1 MRDSQNARRGVDSLL
16 RAASI
21 YKLSRDHLAAMETLG
36 ARVVF
41 DPGETLLFFG
51 FVAGGVALGTVSGL
65 TPGIHANTFAL
76 LLAGVAPSVPGPV
89 RFVGAAMLA
98 AGTVHTFLDVVPAL
112 ALGVPDPA
120 MASSALPAHQLVLAG
135 QGREAIRLS
144 ALGSAGAVVLAVPL
158 AVPVTRAMTAV
169 YPTLLANLSLV
180 LGAVV
185 VALVATEATNRGRVG
200 AALSVLASGG
210 LGVTALDLPAG
221 GLVASGGMLAPLFTG
236 LFGGPVLLDALTG
249 EGVPAQ
255 EEPRVTVSRRAVA
268 GLASLGT
275 VAGAVVGYVPGVSS
289 AIAATAALLAV
300 PDGGPRGFV
309 VTTGVNTANTIFALL
324 ALVTLGTP
332 RTGVMVAVQEAGVP
346 LDLPVLLGSVLAAA
360 AAGFILVV
368 AVGDGYLRW
377 VGRADYTKLSVGVLC
392 LIVVVVGVLTGP
404 LGIGVFAV
412 STVVGLIPV
421 RFQARRAA
429 LMGVLLVP
437 LILGG

>member
-1 MRDSQNARRGVDSLL
+1 
-16 RAASI
+16 
-21 YKLSRDHLAAMETLG
+21 METLG

-120 MASSALPAHQLVLAG
+120 MASSALPGHQLVLAG

-255 EEPRVTVSRRAVA
+255 EEPRVAVSRRAVA

-309 VTTGVNTANTIFALL
+309 VTTSGVNTANTIFALL

-392 LIVVVVGVLTGP
+392 LIVVVFGVLTGP

>member
-1 MRDSQNARRGVDSLL
+1 
-16 RAASI
+16 
-21 YKLSRDHLAAMETLG
+21 
-36 ARVVF
+36 
-41 DPGETLLFFG
+41 
-51 FVAGGVALGTVSGL
+51 
-65 TPGIHANTFAL
+65 
-76 LLAGVAPSVPGPV
+76 
-89 RFVGAAMLA
+89 
-98 AGTVHTFLDVVPAL
+98 
-112 ALGVPDPA
+112 
-120 MASSALPAHQLVLAG
+120 
-135 QGREAIRLS
+135 
-144 ALGSAGAVVLAVPL
+144 
-158 AVPVTRAMTAV
+158 MTAV

-255 EEPRVTVSRRAVA
+255 EEPRVTVSRRSVAV
-268 GLASLGT
+268 LASLGT

-309 VTTGVNTANTIFALL
+309 VTTSGVNTANTIFALL

-360 AAGFILVV
+360 AAGFVLVV

>member
-1 MRDSQNARRGVDSLL
+1 
-16 RAASI
+16 
-21 YKLSRDHLAAMETLG
+21 METLG

-41 DPGETLLFFG
+41 DSGETLLFCG

-120 MASSALPAHQLVLAG
+120 MASSALPGHQLVLSG

-158 AVPVTRAMTAV
+158 AVPMTRAMTAV
-169 YPTLLANLSLV
+169 YPTLLANLSFV

-185 VALVATEATNRGRVG
+185 VALVAMETTNRGRLG
-200 AALSVLASGG
+200 AALSVVASGG
-210 LGVTALDLPAG
+210 LGVVALDLPAG
-221 GLVASGGMLAPLFTG
+221 GLVESGGMLAPLFTG
-236 LFGGPVLLDALTG
+236 LFGAPVLLDALTG

-255 EEPRVTVSRRAVA
+255 EEPRVTVSRRSVVV
-268 GLASLGT
+268 LASLGT

-309 VTTGVNTANTIFALL
+309 VTTSGVNTANTIFALL
-324 ALVTLGTP
+324 ALVALGTP
-332 RTGVMVAVQEAGVP
+332 RTGVMVAVQDAGVP

-360 AAGFILVV
+360 AAGFVLVV
-368 AVGDGYLRW
+368 SVGDGYLKW

-392 LIVVVVGVLTGP
+392 LVVVVIAVLTGP
-404 LGIGVFAV
+404 LGVGVFAV